1 MLVNTVKLHEYGI
14 TGKNVKVGL
23 IDAGVYTPHPVF
35 EKARI
40 IKEYDFVNN
49 IPSVI
54 AKDHKLG
61 RDHGTNVLSVIGG
74 YKEHEL
80 VGIAYGAD
88 FILARTDISTDRL
101 VDEEK
106 NAVKAARWMAENG
119 VDIISTSL
127 SFQKFDNRD
136 YYTPSQM
143 DGNTTLITKTAD
155 SLAKSEYYFF
165 AQLVIV
171 MKKIGT
177 SLNRPAMT
185 NTFYLLDL

>member
-74 YKEHEL
+74 YKEHKL
-80 VGIAYGAD
+80 IGIA
-88 FILARTDISTDRL
+88 SMHKSNL
-101 VDEEK
+101 VP
-106 NAVKAARWMAENG
+106 V
-119 VDIISTSL
+119 
-127 SFQKFDNRD
+127 FQGSEAIEV
-136 YYTPSQM
+136 SQM
-143 DGNTTLITKTAD
+143 RR
-155 SLAKSEYYFF
+155 S
-165 AQLVIV
+165 
-171 MKKIGT
+171 
-177 SLNRPAMT
+177 
-185 NTFYLLDL
+185 